1 MTYVCTGYE
10 QWSVAC
16 DGAWVGFFRLTAHE
30 TALLIFAASMV
41 VSFTPDQWTL
51 KKQIIPTHYIHSF
64 YSVQMK
70 SNLINK
76 ENASTKCG
84 LV

>member
-1 MTYVCTGYE
+1 MTYVCTGCGH
-10 QWSVAC
+10 WSVAC
-16 DGAWVGFFRLTAHE
+16 DGAWVFFLRLTAHE
-30 TALLIFAASMV
+30 TALLIFAALMV

-51 KKQIIPTHYIHSF
+51 KKQMIPTHYI

-70 SNLINK
+70 SNFINK
-76 ENASTKCG
+76 QNDSTKCG